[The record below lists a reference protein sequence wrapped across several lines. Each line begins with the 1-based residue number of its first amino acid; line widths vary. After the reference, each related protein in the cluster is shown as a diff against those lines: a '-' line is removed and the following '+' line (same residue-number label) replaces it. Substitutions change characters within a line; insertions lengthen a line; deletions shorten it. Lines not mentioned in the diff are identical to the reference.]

1 MVSRASRAP
10 FMEDPLDSLDDSSSP
25 THPSVYSGNPTNT
38 NRAVNLTRYLNLT
51 DPSNPFRLDTSNN
64 PTIILVTDLLT
75 SDNYSTWLR
84 AMRIALRSKNKLS
97 FIFGSIPKPTDPDD
111 LLFDLWES
119 CNDMVV
125 SWLQNSISP
134 SIKSNVAFV
143 DDARELWLD
152 LEDRFSH
159 RNGPRIY
166 QLKNT
171 LASLLQESDTISVYY
186 GKLKT
191 LWNELLI
198 YDSILVCNCGSMKIL
213 SDRYQRDSVF

>member
-1 MVSRASRAP
+1 
-10 FMEDPLDSLDDSSSP
+10 
-25 THPSVYSGNPTNT
+25 
-38 NRAVNLTRYLNLT
+38 LT

-64 PTIILVTDLLT
+64 PIIILATDLLT
-75 SDNYSTWLR
+75 SDNYSTWLH
-84 AMRIALRSKNKLS
+84 
-97 FIFGSIPKPTDPDD
+97 D
-111 LLFDLWES
+111 LLFNLWES

-159 RNGPRIY
+159 QKSN
-166 QLKNT
+166 
-171 LASLLQESDTISVYY
+171 TISVYY

-213 SDRYQRDSVF
+213 SDCYQRDQIMLLDPLPPFTKVFSLIQQQERHYQMVSDSPSPDSMAFAIRQPYPNSNKFPPQSKPKKAPVCSHCNMTRHTMEKCYKLHGYPPSHKLFTKS